1 VSLYTDHADRSSD
14 EGAAPLRR
22 RAWGGLLVGL
32 ALLLAAGVFVALDV
46 RSYFTVPE
54 VTLPNLVG
62 VPYDQAAATLRREG
76 LDPVT
81 FVEHVAGLPAEVV
94 SSQAPEAGTVVK
106 RGRTVHLGVNTPPAE
121 ARIPDLV
128 GLLQADALERAAD
141 LNLPVGP
148 ITFEPSDR
156 AAGRVIAQEPVGGE
170 RLGEARELQLIVS
183 SGQPVGVV
191 EVPELNGTNVDD
203 AEVALRALG
212 FRVIERLPSA
222 VSFVGPGA
230 VVSTVPA
237 AGESVATSTP
247 IIVQYALSTANVV
260 AVPEVV
266 GFPQWRAQLA
276 LRAAQLEL
284 GPVTYVQD
292 PNQPEGVIEVK
303 PTGYT
308 LPGTPVLLTVN
319 GAEPTPLFPNDGFGG
334 LFDGITQ
341 PGQLTPGVTPGGV
354 TQGGTSLPGTGDT
367 TLPQDGAAADGS
379 RQVAFSFDPT
389 NMGIRRLL
397 EERYQLKVV
406 VSDERGERVVL
417 DRQLNPGQTVSTT
430 IPVYGSDVMLQTY
443 IDDVFFQAWRP

>member
-1 VSLYTDHADRSSD
+1 MSLYTDHADRSSD
-14 EGAAPLRR
+14 EGAAPIRR

-32 ALLLAAGVFVALDV
+32 ALLVAAGVFVALDV

-62 VPYDQAAATLRREG
+62 VPFDQAAATLRREG

-81 FVEHVAGLPAEVV
+81 FVEHVAGMPAEVV

-106 RGRTVHLGVNTPPAE
+106 RGRSVHLGVNTPPAE

-128 GLLQADALERAAD
+128 GLVQADALERAAE

-156 AAGRVIAQEPVGGE
+156 AAGRVIAQEPAGGE

-183 SGQPVGVV
+183 SGQPVNMV
-191 EVPELNGTNVDD
+191 EVPALNGTNVDD
-203 AEVALRALG
+203 AEIALRALG

-247 IIVQYALSTANVV
+247 IILQYALSTANVV

-266 GFPQWRAQLA
+266 GLPQWRAQLA

-319 GAEPTPLFPNDGFGG
+319 GTEPTPLFPNDGFGG
-334 LFDGITQ
+334 LFDGVTQ
-341 PGQLTPGVTPGGV
+341 PGQLTPGTTPGS
-354 TQGGTSLPGTGDT
+354 TPLPGTRDT
-367 TLPQDGAAADGS
+367 TITPDDAAADGS
-379 RQVAFSFDPT
+379 RQVAFTFDPT

-417 DRQLNPGQTVSTT
+417 DRQLDPGQTIATT

>member
-1 VSLYTDHADRSSD
+1 M
-14 EGAAPLRR
+14 
-22 RAWGGLLVGL
+22 GL
-32 ALLLAAGVFVALDV
+32 ALLVAAGVFVALDV

-62 VPYDQAAATLRREG
+62 VPFDQAAATLRREG

-81 FVEHVAGLPAEVV
+81 FVEHVAGMPAEVV

-106 RGRTVHLGVNTPPAE
+106 RGRSVHLGVNTPPAE

-128 GLLQADALERAAD
+128 GLVQADALERAAE

-148 ITFEPSDR
+148 ITFEPSAR

-183 SGQPVGVV
+183 SGQPVNMV
-191 EVPELNGTNVDD
+191 EVPALNGTNVDD
-203 AEVALRALG
+203 AEIALRALG

-247 IIVQYALSTANVV
+247 IILQYALSTANVV

-266 GFPQWRAQLA
+266 GLPQWRAQLA

-319 GAEPTPLFPNDGFGG
+319 GTEPTPLFPNDGFGG
-334 LFDGITQ
+334 LFDGVTQ
-341 PGQLTPGVTPGGV
+341 PGQLTPGTTPGS
-354 TQGGTSLPGTGDT
+354 TPLPGTRDT
-367 TLPQDGAAADGS
+367 TITPDDAAADGS
-379 RQVAFSFDPT
+379 RQVAFTFDPT

-417 DRQLNPGQTVSTT
+417 DRQLDPGQTIATT